1 MSNTSTRNRKAPYG
15 PNIVRAWFDTVFQP
29 ALRGLASERAFLIRQ
44 NWTWRFT
51 SSSLDY
57 IGPLR
62 ARLPGRAAD
71 NLDQFLSFHRDCE
84 LFVNEHDTCVLRLQD
99 ECRAFH
105 VALVESPRLRE
116 VFHEIAIEAPVT
128 LGSDIR
134 GFFGAFHTESDFI
147 AVLAE
152 EIVNNTETLPRHY
165 ANAPLWNKYR
175 ERIVAV
181 LEDPALAAH
190 KQAAMSAGAD
200 LLRGVNNL
208 DSVLRERR
216 SELSVEF
223 DVPIYAETL
232 SEH

>member
-1 MSNTSTRNRKAPYG
+1 VKAQYG

-29 ALRGLASERAFLIRQ
+29 ALRGLASERSFLTRQ
-44 NWTWRFT
+44 NWTWRFD

-62 ARLPGRAAD
+62 ARLPGGAAD

-105 VALVESPRLRE
+105 VALVESPGLLD
-116 VFHEIAIEAPVT
+116 VLHEIAIDAPVT
-128 LGSDIR
+128 LGSDI
-134 GFFGAFHTESDFI
+134 GSFFGAFHTERDFI

-152 EIVNNTETLPRHY
+152 DIVNNTQILPRHY

-181 LEDPALAAH
+181 AEEPALAAH
-190 KQAAMSAGAD
+190 KQATMSAGAD
-200 LLRGVNNL
+200 LVKAVDNL

-216 SELSVEF
+216 SELSIEF
-223 DVPIYAETL
+223 DVPIYADTL
-232 SEH
+232 SGR